1 MGAWRGSD
9 AVQPRRTADGPQETA
24 PRGRA
29 GTDRPAAAAL
39 QRLHRPTRPGA
50 AAAISCAAF
59 AVPAVRLAPAR
70 HPHAATDSALS
81 HPHPPQRPRHRTHR
95 LYRRLAATLLLLTS
109 AMAAQ
114 ADTPP
119 GCDVF
124 WLLTP
129 NWSDTGTRLQVR
141 TATPAG
147 DAGTREWQ
155 PTPDDPALM
164 TGARHLLAL
173 GQALLPLP
181 PALTTR
187 PHLQMCL
194 RVDGLDDTQV
204 LASNLHAE
212 AAGPDRLLRW
222 QGSPALLR
230 ELVVAAGS
238 LQQRERQAGP
248 LRLRLLLAPELAD
261 RADALADEAAATLAA
276 HRRFWRSNDAVQAV
290 LLLHADDRG
299 AAPATLAR
307 GPALVLRAPSA
318 ALAPGAAF
326 KMQLARADLRGWFRN
341 RFGPTVYEHQPDDA
355 ANAWFVE
362 GFSLFYALRLAAAD
376 DGWPVQDF
384 AGALTALWQQDAA
397 GASAFWL
404 PLRWHTTLREH
415 GGAEGLDGVL
425 RRLTVPAAQAKTVG
439 RLSSPLAGHR
449 LFAAL
454 RPTLGDEPRR
464 DVQQLAQA
472 AGAGSLRGE
481 LKADAFGPCFTL
493 ITNER
498 RVQATA
504 ETAACRAWLAG
515 TGTGAGSGPTAEAA
529 QASGEPT
536 RQAARTAKGSAKG
549 SAQTPAKGSAKNA
562 SPRSAGKAAVRK
574 TSRRSGG
581 RH

>member
-1 MGAWRGSD
+1 MRHLMRH
-9 AVQPRRTADGPQETA
+9 PMRPPLRRLL
-24 PRGRA
+24 
-29 GTDRPAAAAL
+29 AAL
-39 QRLHRPTRPGA
+39 LLLAT
-50 AAAISCAAF
+50 
-59 AVPAVRLAPAR
+59 AVPA
-70 HPHAATDSALS
+70 
-81 HPHPPQRPRHRTHR
+81 
-95 LYRRLAATLLLLTS
+95 
-109 AMAAQ
+109 Q
-114 ADTPP
+114 AETPP

-129 NWSDTGTRLQVR
+129 NWSDSGTRLQVR

-155 PTPDDPALM
+155 PAPDDAALM
-164 TGARHLLAL
+164 AGARHLLAL

-181 PALTTR
+181 PAAAAR

-194 RVDGLDDTQV
+194 RVDGLDETQV

-238 LQQRERQAGP
+238 LPQRERQAGA

-276 HRRFWRSNDAVQAV
+276 HRRFWRSSEPGQAM

-307 GPALVLRAPSA
+307 GQALVLRAPSV

-326 KMQLARADLRGWFRN
+326 KMQLARADLRGWFRH
-341 RFGPTVYEHQPDDA
+341 RFGPTVYEQQPDEA
-355 ANAWFVE
+355 ASAWFVE

-384 AGALTALWQQDAA
+384 AGALTALWQQDGA
-397 GASAFWL
+397 GTTASTAPWL
-404 PLRWHTTLREH
+404 PLKWHTALRER
-415 GGAEGLDGVL
+415 GGEGLDGVL
-425 RRLTVPAAQAKTVG
+425 RGLALPAAQARTAG
-439 RLSSPLAGHR
+439 RLSSPLASHR

-472 AGAGSLRGE
+472 APAGPARAGWQAGLQ
-481 LKADAFGPCFTL
+481 ADSFGPCFTL
-493 ITNER
+493 QPDER
-498 RVQATA
+498 RVQAA
-504 ETAACRAWLAG
+504 AGSPACRAWLAG
-515 TGTGAGSGPTAEAA
+515 SAPEAAATQVEAAAKPARSARGSGPRAGAKA
-529 QASGEPT
+529 QA
-536 RQAARTAKGSAKG
+536 
-549 SAQTPAKGSAKNA
+549 
-562 SPRSAGKAAVRK
+562 RK
-574 TSRRSGG
+574 TSRRAGG
-581 RH
+581 KR